1 MNNNS
6 QFVSPVKRL
15 AATIYDFF
23 LLLGVWF
30 GCGSIALW
38 LNDGEILHPAIG
50 AFIVLASAWGFYSFF
65 WVKGGRTLG
74 MAAWNIKIRSSTE
87 KSINLIQT
95 TKRFIIN
102 IFIVFTLGLPLLQI
116 YFSKDK
122 KALNDRLSGTELT
135 LS

>member
-65 WVKGGRTLG
+65 WIKGGRTLG
-74 MAAWNIKIRSSTE
+74 MAAWNIKISSSTE

>member
-1 MNNNS
+1 
-6 QFVSPVKRL
+6 V
-15 AATIYDFF
+15 
-23 LLLGVWF
+23 
-30 GCGSIALW
+30 
-38 LNDGEILHPAIG
+38 
-50 AFIVLASAWGFYSFF
+50 SAWGFYSFF
-65 WVKGGRTLG
+65 WIKGGRTLG
-74 MAAWNIKIRSSTE
+74 MAAWNIKIRSSTK

-102 IFIVFTLGLPLLQI
+102 IVIVFTLGLPLLQI

>member
-38 LNDGEILHPAIG
+38 LNNGEILDPAIG
-50 AFIVLASAWGFYSFF
+50 AFIVLVSAWGFYSFF
-65 WVKGGRTLG
+65 WIKGGRTLG
-74 MAAWNIKIRSSTE
+74 MAAAIPKVLPP
-87 KSINLIQT
+87 LIQ
-95 TKRFIIN
+95 KN
-102 IFIVFTLGLPLLQI
+102 
-116 YFSKDK
+116 
-122 KALNDRLSGTELT
+122 E
-135 LS
+135 

>member
-38 LNDGEILHPAIG
+38 LNNGEILDPVIG
-50 AFIVLASAWGFYSFF
+50 AFIVLVSAWGFYSFF
-65 WVKGGRTLG
+65 WIKGGRTLG
-74 MAAWNIKIRSSTE
+74 MAAWSIKIRSS
-87 KSINLIQT
+87 SRNNINLVQT
-95 TKRFIIN
+95 TKRFIVN
-102 IFIVFTLGLPLLQI
+102 IVIVLTLGLPLLQI

-122 KALNDRLSGTELT
+122 KALNDKLSGTELT

>member
-38 LNDGEILHPAIG
+38 LNNGEILHPAIG

-65 WVKGGRTLG
+65 WIKGGRTLG
-74 MAAWNIKIRSSTE
+74 MAAWNIKICSSTE

>member
-65 WVKGGRTLG
+65 WIKGGRTLG
-74 MAAWNIKIRSSTE
+74 MAAWNIKICSSTE

>member
-38 LNDGEILHPAIG
+38 LNEGEILHPAIG

-65 WVKGGRTLG
+65 WIKGGRTLG
-74 MAAWNIKIRSSTE
+74 MAAWNIKICSSTE

>member
-65 WVKGGRTLG
+65 WIKGGRTLG
-74 MAAWNIKIRSSTE
+74 MAAWNIKICSSTE

-102 IFIVFTLGLPLLQI
+102 IFIV
-116 YFSKDK
+116 
-122 KALNDRLSGTELT
+122 LSLIHI
-135 LS
+135 

>member
-65 WVKGGRTLG
+65 WIKGGRTLG
-74 MAAWNIKIRSSTE
+74 MAAWNIKICSSTE

-122 KALNDRLSGTELT
+122 KALNDRLS
-135 LS
+135 

>member
-38 LNDGEILHPAIG
+38 LNDGQILHPAIG
-50 AFIVLASAWGFYSFF
+50 AIIVLVSAWGFYSFF
-65 WVKGGRTLG
+65 WIKGGRTLG
-74 MAAWNIKIRSSTE
+74 MAAWNIKIRSSTK

-102 IFIVFTLGLPLLQI
+102 IVIVFTLGLPLLQI

-122 KALNDRLSGTELT
+122 KALNDKLSGTELT
-135 LS
+135 LG